1 MNAQSIKKA
10 FEDRQSAVHSLR
22 ELADEAEG
30 RDMSA
35 EEEQTFE
42 RQNAEIDRLD
52 EVIKTGLRQIEREEE
67 AAEARAQFESYEALT
82 SESNKEE
89 VRSDRDQFQALLNG
103 EIRSFES
110 HGEQRDLT
118 KGSATAGGNIVTD
131 ILYDNVV
138 EKLVEEGVA
147 LQAGATLLQTASG
160 EDMLIPTVT
169 GFSSGALVAEAGT
182 ISESDPT
189 FGQSTLSTY
198 KYAAIVEVSQEL
210 IEDQGVGNFNVVN
223 FIGEQGGAAVGRAW
237 SAHLTTGSGSSQPQ
251 GYDNCTTGK
260 TAASATAITADE
272 LIDLQHS
279 IIAPYRANASWA
291 MNDSTLKAVRK
302 LKDGD
307 SNYLWSPGLRT
318 GAPDELLG
326 SRVYTDTNMDEI
338 ATGKSTVVYGDF
350 SKGYFA
356 RVAGGVR
363 VESTN
368 AVSFNKD
375 LISVRFIVR
384 GGGVIV
390 DTNALRKL
398 VQA

>member
-1 MNAQSIKKA
+1 M
-10 FEDRQSAVHSLR
+10 
-22 ELADEAEG
+22 
-30 RDMSA
+30 
-35 EEEQTFE
+35 
-42 RQNAEIDRLD
+42 
-52 EVIKTGLRQIEREEE
+52 
-67 AAEARAQFESYEALT
+67 LT
-82 SESNKEE
+82 
-89 VRSDRDQFQALLNG
+89 
-103 EIRSFES
+103 
-110 HGEQRDLT
+110 
-118 KGSATAGGNIVTD
+118 
-131 ILYDNVV
+131 
-138 EKLVEEGVA
+138 
-147 LQAGATLLQTASG
+147 
-160 EDMLIPTVT
+160 
-169 GFSSGALVAEAGT
+169 
-182 ISESDPT
+182 
-189 FGQSTLSTY
+189 
-198 KYAAIVEVSQEL
+198 
-210 IEDQGVGNFNVVN
+210 
-223 FIGEQGGAAVGRAW
+223 
-237 SAHLTTGSGSSQPQ
+237 LTTGSGSSQPQ

-338 ATGKSTVVYGDF
+338 ATGKSTLVVYGDF

-390 DTNALRKL
+390 DTNALRKTGASL
-398 VQA
+398 ITQ

>member
-1 MNAQSIKKA
+1 M
-10 FEDRQSAVHSLR
+10 
-22 ELADEAEG
+22 
-30 RDMSA
+30 
-35 EEEQTFE
+35 
-42 RQNAEIDRLD
+42 
-52 EVIKTGLRQIEREEE
+52 
-67 AAEARAQFESYEALT
+67 
-82 SESNKEE
+82 
-89 VRSDRDQFQALLNG
+89 NG

-237 SAHLTTGSGSSQPQ
+237 
-251 GYDNCTTGK
+251 
-260 TAASATAITADE
+260 
-272 LIDLQHS
+272 
-279 IIAPYRANASWA
+279 R
-291 MNDSTLKAVRK
+291 
-302 LKDGD
+302 
-307 SNYLWSPGLRT
+307 
-318 GAPDELLG
+318 
-326 SRVYTDTNMDEI
+326 
-338 ATGKSTVVYGDF
+338 
-350 SKGYFA
+350 
-356 RVAGGVR
+356 
-363 VESTN
+363 
-368 AVSFNKD
+368 
-375 LISVRFIVR
+375 
-384 GGGVIV
+384 
-390 DTNALRKL
+390 
-398 VQA
+398 